1 MVDIGSAVGYLL
13 LDTTG
18 FQKGFKSAFS
28 DMKSFM
34 DKSNKLADR
43 TTALGSAMTK
53 TGSALTKYVT
63 LPLVGAGV
71 ALGNFSLGF
80 ENSMAKVSTIADT
93 TQVPL
98 EDLEKQ
104 IVDLSNETGVAAGDI
119 AQNVYDAISA
129 GQQTGDAVAFVGNA
143 TKLATAGFT
152 SSSAALDVLT
162 TTLNAYGLA
171 SEDAAHVSDVLI
183 TTQNLGKTTVD
194 ELSQSIGKLIPV
206 ANANGVSVE
215 QLGTAYSILTA
226 NGIATAESTTY
237 LKAMFNEL
245 GKSGTDVSDIIK
257 SETGKSFQDLMNEG
271 TSLGEVISILQ
282 QHANDTGVGLSDL
295 FSSVEAGSAA
305 LTLASKGAEG
315 YNDILNQMVN
325 SSGATE
331 SAYEKMQTTTW
342 TLAKAFNEIKNVAL
356 EFGNALM
363 SVLSPAIQSFVDMLH
378 NLATWLSSIDEGTKQ
393 MIVTVAMVAAA
404 IGPALLVIGKLF
416 TTVSR
421 LMTAVSSLSA
431 VWAGLSTVL
440 GGLVAPVLAIIAVIA
455 ALYVAWETDFNG
467 MRDTVSSVFTSIQ
480 SIVTSAV
487 TIVQSII
494 SIALDIVT
502 SLWQSNFANI
512 QGIVTAAFGTIQ
524 ALFESFFTILSD
536 IFAVFANLFT
546 GNWSGLWESIKTL
559 FSDVWTAILSLLAN
573 FLNLIVQTIV
583 GIVGGVYEAMMAV
596 GNAIENAFTT
606 AWNSITSWFEGAVQD
621 PIGTLL
627 GITDAIFNAGASVFS
642 AMWDGL
648 KSVWDQ
654 LTGWVEECVQWLVD
668 KVTFWE
674 SESSKMSSGSSDG
687 SGSRSRNVQGSYAS
701 GLDYVP
707 RDMIVK
713 VHEGEEIRTKQQRK
727 EDMENRG
734 GGDTFIFQSPKA
746 IDEVTAAREMRKV
759 KKEIAEDMLK

>member
-93 TQVPL
+93 TQMPL

-104 IVDLSNETGVAAGDI
+104 IVDLSNETGIAAEDI

-245 GKSGTDVSDIIK
+245 GKSGTKASDIIK
-257 SETGKSFQDLMNEG
+257 KKTGKSFQDLMSEG
-271 TSLGEVISILQ
+271 TSLGEVIDILQ
-282 QHANDTGVGLSDL
+282 QHANKTGKGLSDL

-315 YNDILNQMVN
+315 YNDILDQMVN

-393 MIVTVAMVAAA
+393 VIVTVAMVAAA
-404 IGPALLVIGKLF
+404 IGPVLLVIGKLF
-416 TTVSR
+416 ITVSR
-421 LMTAVSSLSA
+421 LMTAVSTLSG

-487 TIVQSII
+487 TIVQSIV

-524 ALFESFFTILSD
+524 TLFESFFTILSD
-536 IFAVFANLFT
+536 VFAVFANLFT

-583 GIVGGVYEAMMAV
+583 GIVGGVYEATMAV
-596 GNAIENAFTT
+596 GNAIKNAFTT
-606 AWNSITSWFEGAVQD
+606 AWNGITSWFEGAVQD
-621 PIGTLL
+621 PVGTLL

-654 LTGWVEECVQWLVD
+654 ITGWVEGCVQWLVD

-674 SESSKMSSGSSDG
+674 SESSKVSNGSSGG
-687 SGSRSRNVQGSYAS
+687 SGSRSRNLQGSFAS

-707 RDMIVK
+707 HDMIVK

-727 EDMENRG
+727 EDMENKG

>member
-13 LDTTG
+13 LDTTN

-34 DKSNKLADR
+34 DKSNKLADG
-43 TTALGSAMTK
+43 TAALGSTMTK

-104 IVDLSNETGVAAGDI
+104 IVDLSNETGIAAEDI

-271 TSLGEVISILQ
+271 TSLGEVIGILQ

-315 YNDILNQMVN
+315 YNDILDQMVN

-393 MIVTVAMVAAA
+393 AIVTVAMVAAA
-404 IGPALLVIGKLF
+404 IGPVLLVIGKLF

-421 LMTAVSSLSA
+421 LMTTVSSLSA

-494 SIALDIVT
+494 SIALGIVT

-512 QGIVTAAFGTIQ
+512 QGIVTAAFSTIQ
-524 ALFESFFTILSD
+524 TLFESFFTILSD

-559 FSDVWTAILSLLAN
+559 FSDVWTVILSLLAN
-573 FLNLIVQTIV
+573 FLNLIIQTIV
-583 GIVGGVYEAMMAV
+583 GIVGGVYEAVMAV

-606 AWNSITSWFEGAVQD
+606 AWNSITSWFEEAVQD
-621 PIGTLL
+621 PVGTLL
-627 GITDAIFNAGASVFS
+627 GITDAIFDAGASVFS

-654 LTGWVEECVQWLVD
+654 LTGWVEGCVQWLVD

-674 SESSKMSSGSSDG
+674 SESSKMSDGSTGG

-713 VHEGEEIRTKQQRK
+713 VHEGEEIRTKQQRR
-727 EDMENRG
+727 EDMENKG

>member
-13 LDTTG
+13 LDTTN

-34 DKSNKLADR
+34 DKSNKLVDR
-43 TTALGSAMTK
+43 TAALGSTMTK

-93 TQVPL
+93 TQMPL

-104 IVDLSNETGVAAGDI
+104 IVDLSNETGIAAGDI

-143 TKLATAGFT
+143 AKLATAGFT

-171 SEDAAHVSDVLI
+171 SEDATHVSDVLI
-183 TTQNLGKTTVD
+183 TTQKLGKTTVN

-237 LKAMFNEL
+237 LKAMFDEL
-245 GKSGTDVSDIIK
+245 GKSGTDVSDIVK

-378 NLATWLSSIDEGTKQ
+378 NLATWLSGIDEGTKQ

-416 TTVSR
+416 TTVSK
-421 LMTAVSSLSA
+421 LMTIVSSLSA
-431 VWAGLSTVL
+431 VWTGLSTVL

-455 ALYVAWETDFNG
+455 TLYVAWETDFNG

-494 SIALDIVT
+494 SIALGIIT

-512 QGIVTAAFGTIQ
+512 QGIVTAAFNTIQ
-524 ALFESFFTILSD
+524 TLFESFFTILSD

-559 FSDVWTAILSLLAN
+559 FSDVWTVILSLLAN
-573 FLNLIVQTIV
+573 FLNLIIQTIV

-621 PIGTLL
+621 PVGTLL
-627 GITDAIFNAGASVFS
+627 GIKDAIFGAGASVFS

-727 EDMENRG
+727 EDMENKG

>member
-13 LDTTG
+13 LDTTK

-43 TTALGSAMTK
+43 TAALGSTMTK

-104 IVDLSNETGVAAGDI
+104 IVDLSNETGIAVEDI

-245 GKSGTDVSDIIK
+245 GKSSTDVSDIIK

-271 TSLGEVISILQ
+271 TSLGEVIGILQ
-282 QHANDTGVGLSDL
+282 QYASDTGVGLSDL
-295 FSSVEAGSAA
+295 FTSV
-305 LTLASKGAEG
+305 
-315 YNDILNQMVN
+315 
-325 SSGATE
+325 
-331 SAYEKMQTTTW
+331 
-342 TLAKAFNEIKNVAL
+342 
-356 EFGNALM
+356 
-363 SVLSPAIQSFVDMLH
+363 
-378 NLATWLSSIDEGTKQ
+378 
-393 MIVTVAMVAAA
+393 
-404 IGPALLVIGKLF
+404 
-416 TTVSR
+416 
-421 LMTAVSSLSA
+421 
-431 VWAGLSTVL
+431 
-440 GGLVAPVLAIIAVIA
+440 
-455 ALYVAWETDFNG
+455 
-467 MRDTVSSVFTSIQ
+467 
-480 SIVTSAV
+480 
-487 TIVQSII
+487 
-494 SIALDIVT
+494 
-502 SLWQSNFANI
+502 
-512 QGIVTAAFGTIQ
+512 
-524 ALFESFFTILSD
+524 
-536 IFAVFANLFT
+536 
-546 GNWSGLWESIKTL
+546 
-559 FSDVWTAILSLLAN
+559 
-573 FLNLIVQTIV
+573 
-583 GIVGGVYEAMMAV
+583 
-596 GNAIENAFTT
+596 
-606 AWNSITSWFEGAVQD
+606 
-621 PIGTLL
+621 
-627 GITDAIFNAGASVFS
+627 
-642 AMWDGL
+642 
-648 KSVWDQ
+648 
-654 LTGWVEECVQWLVD
+654 
-668 KVTFWE
+668 
-674 SESSKMSSGSSDG
+674 
-687 SGSRSRNVQGSYAS
+687 
-701 GLDYVP
+701 
-707 RDMIVK
+707 
-713 VHEGEEIRTKQQRK
+713 
-727 EDMENRG
+727 
-734 GGDTFIFQSPKA
+734 
-746 IDEVTAAREMRKV
+746 
-759 KKEIAEDMLK
+759 

>member
-43 TTALGSAMTK
+43 TAALGSTMAK

-104 IVDLSNETGVAAGDI
+104 IVDLSNETGIAAGDI

-143 TKLATAGFT
+143 AKLATAGFT

-245 GKSGTDVSDIIK
+245 GKSGTKASDVIK
-257 SETGKSFQDLMNEG
+257 KKTGKSFQDLMNEG
-271 TSLGEVISILQ
+271 TSLGEVIDVLQ
-282 QHANDTGVGLSDL
+282 QHANKTGVGLGDL

-315 YNDILNQMVN
+315 YNDILDQMVN

-440 GGLVAPVLAIIAVIA
+440 GGLVAPVLAIVAVIA

-494 SIALDIVT
+494 SIALDIIT

-512 QGIVTAAFGTIQ
+512 QGIVTAAFSTIQ
-524 ALFESFFTILSD
+524 TLFESFFTILSD

-606 AWNSITSWFEGAVQD
+606 AWNGIVSWFEGAVQD
-621 PIGTLL
+621 PVGTLL

-727 EDMENRG
+727 EGMENKG

-746 IDEVTAAREMRKV
+746 IDEVTAVREMRKV

>member
-43 TTALGSAMTK
+43 TAALGSTMTK

-93 TQVPL
+93 TQMPL

-104 IVDLSNETGVAAGDI
+104 IIDLSNETGIAAGDI

-245 GKSGTDVSDIIK
+245 GKSGTKASDIIK
-257 SETGKSFQDLMNEG
+257 KKTGKSFQDLMNEG
-271 TSLGEVISILQ
+271 TSLGEVIDILQ
-282 QHANDTGVGLSDL
+282 QHASKTGVGLGDL

-315 YNDILNQMVN
+315 YNDILDQMVN

-342 TLAKAFNEIKNVAL
+342 TLAKTFNEIKNVAL

-363 SVLSPAIQSFVDMLH
+363 SVLSPVIQSFVDMLH
-378 NLATWLSSIDEGTKQ
+378 NLATWLSSIDEDTKRV
-393 MIVTVAMVAAA
+393 IVTVAMVAAA
-404 IGPALLVIGKLF
+404 IGPVLLVIGKLF
-416 TTVSR
+416 TTASR

-494 SIALDIVT
+494 SIALDIIT

-524 ALFESFFTILSD
+524 TLFESFFTILSD

-559 FSDVWTAILSLLAN
+559 FSDIWTAVLSLLAN
-573 FLNLIVQTIV
+573 FLNLIIQTIV

-606 AWNSITSWFEGAVQD
+606 AWNSITSWFEEAVQD
-621 PIGTLL
+621 PVGALL

-674 SESSKMSSGSSDG
+674 SESSKMSDGSTGG

-727 EDMENRG
+727 EDMENKG

>member
-13 LDTTG
+13 LDTTN

-43 TTALGSAMTK
+43 TAVLGSTMTK

-183 TTQNLGKTTVD
+183 TTQKLGKTTVN

-237 LKAMFNEL
+237 LKAMFDEL

-282 QHANDTGVGLSDL
+282 QHASDTGVGLSDL

-315 YNDILNQMVN
+315 YNGILDQMVN

-363 SVLSPAIQSFVDMLH
+363 SVLSPVIQSFVDMLH
-378 NLATWLSSIDEGTKQ
+378 NLATWLSSIDEDTKQ
-393 MIVTVAMVAAA
+393 VIATVAMVAAT
-404 IGPALLVIGKLF
+404 IGPVLLVIGKLF

-487 TIVQSII
+487 TIVWSII
-494 SIALDIVT
+494 SIALGIIT
-502 SLWQSNFANI
+502 SLWQSNFANV
-512 QGIVTAAFGTIQ
+512 QGIVTAAFSTIQ
-524 ALFESFFTILSD
+524 TLFESFFTILSG

-559 FSDVWTAILSLLAN
+559 FSDVWTVILSLLAN
-573 FLNLIVQTIV
+573 FLNLIIQTIV
-583 GIVGGVYEAMMAV
+583 GIVGGVYEAVMAV

-606 AWNSITSWFEGAVQD
+606 AWNSITSWFEEAVQD
-621 PIGTLL
+621 PVGTLL

-687 SGSRSRNVQGSYAS
+687 SGSRSRNVQGSFAS

-727 EDMENRG
+727 EDMENKG

>member
-13 LDTTG
+13 LDTTN

-34 DKSNKLADR
+34 DKSNKLVDR
-43 TTALGSAMTK
+43 TAALGSTMTK

-271 TSLGEVISILQ
+271 TSLGEVIGILQ

-315 YNDILNQMVN
+315 YNDILDQMVN

-393 MIVTVAMVAAA
+393 AIVTVAMVAAA
-404 IGPALLVIGKLF
+404 IGPVLLVIGKLF

-421 LMTAVSSLSA
+421 LMTTVSSLSA

-494 SIALDIVT
+494 SIALGIVT

-512 QGIVTAAFGTIQ
+512 QGIVTAAFSTIQ
-524 ALFESFFTILSD
+524 TLFESFFTILSD

-559 FSDVWTAILSLLAN
+559 FSDVWTVILSLLAN
-573 FLNLIVQTIV
+573 FLNLIIQTIV
-583 GIVGGVYEAMMAV
+583 GIVGGVYEAVMAV

-606 AWNSITSWFEGAVQD
+606 AWNSITSWFEEAVQD
-621 PIGTLL
+621 PVGTLL
-627 GITDAIFNAGASVFS
+627 GITDAIFGAGASVFS

-674 SESSKMSSGSSDG
+674 SESSKMSDG
-687 SGSRSRNVQGSYAS
+687 STGGSGPRSRNVQGSYAS

-727 EDMENRG
+727 EDVENRG

>member
-727 EDMENRG
+727 EDVENRG

>member
-674 SESSKMSSGSSDG
+674 SESSKMSSGSSGG

-727 EDMENRG
+727 EDVENRG

>member
-245 GKSGTDVSDIIK
+245 GKSSTDVSDIIK

-393 MIVTVAMVAAA
+393 MIVTVVMVAAA

-727 EDMENRG
+727 EDVENRG

>member
-98 EDLEKQ
+98 KDLEKQ

-282 QHANDTGVGLSDL
+282 QYANDTGVGLSDL

-440 GGLVAPVLAIIAVIA
+440 GGFVAPVLAIIAVIA

>member
-43 TTALGSAMTK
+43 TAALGSTMTK

-152 SSSAALDVLT
+152 SSSSALDVLT

-206 ANANGVSVE
+206 AGANGVSVE

-245 GKSGTDVSDIIK
+245 GKSSTEVSDVIK
-257 SETGKSFQDLMNEG
+257 SETGKSFQDLMDEG
-271 TSLGEVISILQ
+271 TSLGDVISILQ
-282 QHANDTGVGLSDL
+282 QYANDTGVGLSDL

-315 YNDILNQMVN
+315 YNDILDQMVN

-363 SVLSPAIQSFVDMLH
+363 SVLSPVIQSFVDMLH
-378 NLATWLSSIDEGTKQ
+378 NLATWLSSIDEDTKQ

-404 IGPALLVIGKLF
+404 IGPALLVVGKLF

-421 LMTAVSSLSA
+421 LMTIVSSLSA
-431 VWAGLSTVL
+431 VWTGLSTVL

-467 MRDTVSSVFTSIQ
+467 MRDTVSSVFASIQ

-502 SLWQSNFANI
+502 SLWQNNFANI

-536 IFAVFANLFT
+536 VFAVFANLFT

-559 FSDVWTAILSLLAN
+559 FSDVWTAVLSLLAN
-573 FLNLIVQTIV
+573 FLNLIIQTIV

-621 PIGTLL
+621 PVGTLL
-627 GITDAIFNAGASVFS
+627 GIKDAIFDAGASVFS

-654 LTGWVEECVQWLVD
+654 LTGWVEDCVQWLVD

-674 SESSKMSSGSSDG
+674 SESSKMSDGSSDG

-727 EDMENRG
+727 EDMENKG

>member
-34 DKSNKLADR
+34 DKSNKLVDR

-271 TSLGEVISILQ
+271 TSLGEVISMLLQ
-282 QHANDTGVGLSDL
+282 YANDTDVGLSDL
-295 FSSVEAGSAA
+295 FTSVEAGSAA

-440 GGLVAPVLAIIAVIA
+440 GGLVAPVLAVIAVIA

-674 SESSKMSSGSSDG
+674 SESSKMSSGSSGG

>member
-43 TTALGSAMTK
+43 TAALGSTMTK

-271 TSLGEVISILQ
+271 TSLGEVISMLLQ
-282 QHANDTGVGLSDL
+282 YANDTGVGLSDL

-305 LTLASKGAEG
+305 LTLASKGAKG

-378 NLATWLSSIDEGTKQ
+378 NLATWLSSIDEDTKQ
-393 MIVTVAMVAAA
+393 VIVTVAMVAAA
-404 IGPALLVIGKLF
+404 IGPVLLVIGKLF

-494 SIALDIVT
+494 SIALAIIT

-524 ALFESFFTILSD
+524 TLFESFFTILSD
-536 IFAVFANLFT
+536 VFAVFANLFT

-573 FLNLIVQTIV
+573 FLNLIIQTIV
-583 GIVGGVYEAMMAV
+583 GIVGGVYEAVMAV

-606 AWNSITSWFEGAVQD
+606 AWNGITSWFEEAVQD
-621 PIGTLL
+621 PVGTLL
-627 GITDAIFNAGASVFS
+627 GIKDAIFDAGASVFS

-654 LTGWVEECVQWLVD
+654 LTGWVEDCVQWLVD

-674 SESSKMSSGSSDG
+674 SESSKMSDGSTGG

-713 VHEGEEIRTKQQRK
+713 VHEGEEIRTKQQRR
-727 EDMENRG
+727 EDMENKG